1 MSTSNFGFVRE
12 DANLSLIFL
21 SDEDDFSP
29 KSTHEYLQLYTEV
42 KGDEAYRDH
51 SKMRISAVIGKDKP
65 PFSGE
70 PACQSE
76 DGVAAYG
83 ARFVPMVQRTEG
95 VLESICNDDFSPCR
109 RTRLTASGLEVELFF
124 QLSQT
129 WKHWLSNMQKNQMV
143 LS

>member
-1 MSTSNFGFVRE
+1 MNNQVFLTSQEDDADETFAEMVVVGTSGSGIEMGMEVAHLALSEPLMSTSNFGFVRE

-42 KGDEAYRDH
+42 KGDDAYRDH

-83 ARFVPMVQRTEG
+83 AT
-95 VLESICNDDFSPCR
+95 IC
-109 RTRLTASGLEVELFF
+109 
-124 QLSQT
+124 
-129 WKHWLSNMQKNQMV
+129 SNGSTN
-143 LS
+143 